1 MNHGMMRSRTLL
13 LQLLLLTVLAACDSG
28 ERQRLQLEELE
39 RMNREYVPLT
49 NDSLARDLADWF
61 DRHGTRNEQL
71 RAYYMLGRTYADR
84 GEVPQALEAYHD
96 AANRAD
102 TTAQDCNYYTLCRV
116 YSQMATLFYYQNLY
130 DDNLRCIEQSIN
142 YAYKICDTI
151 SVQYLYGQKMDVY
164 DQLNI
169 PDSVLA
175 ASKQIYPQSDLYN
188 EYLAIAANAYI
199 KKGEYENA
207 RRCIDN
213 YEKKSGFF
221 DSQGNIEKGREAYYN
236 IKGKLYLLTGQLD
249 SAEHYFRKEL
259 NEGHG
264 HVFQDMAAR
273 SLSLL
278 YQRKGII
285 DSTAKFALYS
295 YEMNDSVYSRM
306 STQTVARMQAMYDYS
321 HHQQVAQQEK
331 ERADRERMHFW
342 SLVFYVVGSIIALS
356 ILAAIVF
363 AALLHQ
369 RKKALKHYYIKV
381 EELKAAQHELRQLL
395 QRSSKSEMLISKKE
409 QEIQRLQSEL
419 DDTMKNRQLKRD
431 KEKFQMEESGIGQ
444 LLRRK
449 AASGTKLTEEE
460 WARINQFISESMPEF
475 DAFLSSKAEILGIQ
489 WMRICILFRLFVIEK
504 NVGTMLGVSAPFISS
519 ECKKINSKLFFVEG
533 SGKVLARELLKI

>member
-1 MNHGMMRSRTLL
+1 MNQGMMRSRTLL

-116 YSQMATLFYYQNLY
+116 YSQMAEVFRQQNLFS
-130 DDNLRCIEQSIN
+130 DNLRCLNQSII
-142 YAYKICDTI
+142 YAFHAGDTI
-151 SVQYLYGQKMDVY
+151 AALNSYGQKAATFDMMD
-164 DQLNI
+164 L
-169 PDSVLA
+169 PDSVIAYCLKTKK
-175 ASKQIYPQSDLYN
+175 SPNIYNRYMAL
-188 EYLAIAANAYI
+188 AANAFI
-199 KKGEYENA
+199 RIGDLPNAHRCLDIYE
-207 RRCIDN
+207 R
-213 YEKKSGFF
+213 ESGYFVGK
-221 DSQGNIEKGREAYYN
+221 DSIEKAREAYYN
-236 IKGKLYLLTGQLD
+236 IKGRYYFATGQLD
-249 SAEHYFRKEL
+249 SAEYFFRRIHNLGKSC
-259 NEGHG
+259 
-264 HVFQDMAAR
+264 VFQDMSAR

-278 YQRKGII
+278 YNRKGMS
-285 DSTAKFALYS
+285 DSAVAYALYA
-295 YEMNDSVYSRM
+295 YEMNDSVYSQM
-306 STQTVARMQAMYDYS
+306 STNIVARMQAMYDYS

-381 EELKAAQHELRQLL
+381 EELKAAQQELRQLL
-395 QRSSKSEMLISKKE
+395 QRSSESEMLISKKE
-409 QEIQRLQSEL
+409 QEIRRLQSEL
-419 DDTMKNRQLKRD
+419 DITMKNRQLKRD
-431 KEKFQMEESGIGQ
+431 KVKFQMEESGIGQ

>member
-1 MNHGMMRSRTLL
+1 MRHTIILFTVLL
-13 LQLLLLTVLAACDSG
+13 LAACDSG

-39 RMNREYVPLT
+39 RMNRADSVML

-84 GEVPQALEAYHD
+84 GEVPQALEAYND
-96 AANRAD
+96 AADRAD
-102 TTAQDCNYYTLCRV
+102 TTAANCDYRTLSRIYAQTAQLYCNQLLPDHMIRYEKLAMKYAMEAKDTMCYLGCFAMLGEGYELKNDTDSSLV
-116 YSQMATLFYYQNLY
+116 NLLEAYQLY
-130 DDNLRCIEQSIN
+130 KGIN
-142 YAYKICDTI
+142 A
-151 SVQYLYGQKMDVY
+151 
-164 DQLNI
+164 
-169 PDSVLA
+169 PELA
-175 ASKQIYPQSDLYN
+175 ASLCCSIANIYIQKHNYTK
-188 EYLAIAANAYI
+188 AAEFLH
-199 KKGEYENA
+199 EYET
-207 RRCIDN
+207 C
-213 YEKKSGFF
+213 SGFF
-221 DSQGNIEKGREAYYN
+221 NDNGDVESVKGMYYYF
-236 IKGKLYLLTGQLD
+236 KGLWCLNTSDKVN
-249 SAEHYFRKEL
+249 AEFFFRKL
-259 NEGHG
+259 NT
-264 HVFQDMAAR
+264 VALTYDQKIAAFDGLHALYQSSFNKDSLVKYSR
-273 SLSLL
+273 LRDSLS
-278 YQRKGII
+278 YIVHNEI
-285 DSTAKFALYS
+285 
-295 YEMNDSVYSRM
+295 EMQK
-306 STQTVARMQAMYDYS
+306 TLQMQAMYDYS

-395 QRSSKSEMLISKKE
+395 QRSSESEMLISKKE

>member
-1 MNHGMMRSRTLL
+1 
-13 LQLLLLTVLAACDSG
+13 
-28 ERQRLQLEELE
+28 
-39 RMNREYVPLT
+39 
-49 NDSLARDLADWF
+49 
-61 DRHGTRNEQL
+61 
-71 RAYYMLGRTYADR
+71 
-84 GEVPQALEAYHD
+84 
-96 AANRAD
+96 
-102 TTAQDCNYYTLCRV
+102 
-116 YSQMATLFYYQNLY
+116 
-130 DDNLRCIEQSIN
+130 
-142 YAYKICDTI
+142 
-151 SVQYLYGQKMDVY
+151 
-164 DQLNI
+164 
-169 PDSVLA
+169 
-175 ASKQIYPQSDLYN
+175 
-188 EYLAIAANAYI
+188 
-199 KKGEYENA
+199 
-207 RRCIDN
+207 
-213 YEKKSGFF
+213 
-221 DSQGNIEKGREAYYN
+221 
-236 IKGKLYLLTGQLD
+236 
-249 SAEHYFRKEL
+249 
-259 NEGHG
+259 
-264 HVFQDMAAR
+264 
-273 SLSLL
+273 
-278 YQRKGII
+278 
-285 DSTAKFALYS
+285 
-295 YEMNDSVYSRM
+295 M

-381 EELKAAQHELRQLL
+381 EELKAAQQELRQLL
-395 QRSSKSEMLISKKE
+395 QRSSESEMLISKKE
-409 QEIQRLQSEL
+409 QEIRRLQSEL
-419 DDTMKNRQLKRD
+419 DITMKNRQLKRD
-431 KEKFQMEESGIGQ
+431 KVKFQMEESGIGQ